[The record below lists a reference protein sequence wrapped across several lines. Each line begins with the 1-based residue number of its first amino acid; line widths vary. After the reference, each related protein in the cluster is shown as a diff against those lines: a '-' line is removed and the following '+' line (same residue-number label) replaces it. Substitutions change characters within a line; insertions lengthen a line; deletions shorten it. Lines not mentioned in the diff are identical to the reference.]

1 MNGNDHIKSTLRHLK
16 HQVTSDTVV
25 EATLAFHCRIYWK
38 QLFPFSIDCK
48 CFHQHFPYWLIDNN
62 FEKNESFVST
72 KTLSLQYARYC
83 LLFKTTSFFQK
94 NTAKNG
100 HTDTQSSNS
109 NHLSS
114 IRQQLSLVLNN
125 ATPTMHTSECQ
136 YATRTIHLKQS
147 LFRSRGFQKIGFL

>member
-72 KTLSLQYARYC
+72 KTLSLQYARFC
-83 LLFKTTSFFQK
+83 LLFKTTSFFHK

-100 HTDTQSSNS
+100 HKDTQSSNS
-109 NHLSS
+109 HHLSS
-114 IRQQLSLVLNN
+114 IRQQLSLVLNMPRQPCALQSVN
-125 ATPTMHTSECQ
+125 MLPEQS
-136 YATRTIHLKQS
+136 IWSHL
-147 LFRSRGFQKIGFL
+147 FLDLYFWPFSIK